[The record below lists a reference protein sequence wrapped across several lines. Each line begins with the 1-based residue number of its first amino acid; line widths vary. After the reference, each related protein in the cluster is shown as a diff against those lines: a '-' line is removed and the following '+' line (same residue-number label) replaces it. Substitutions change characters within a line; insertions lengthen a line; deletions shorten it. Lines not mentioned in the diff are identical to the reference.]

1 MAATAFW
8 YAQAFRSG
16 FHKEMNLEAD
26 TLKLML
32 TTSGYAYNRQTDR
45 YQSVVT
51 NEIPA
56 TGGYTAGGLALSGVT
71 VTDAGGVWTLNANA
85 VTWSNLTAGAAIQ
98 VLVLYDSTPGS
109 AATNPLIWLCDL
121 GAGSTPAGIDFV
133 VNFNASGIATV
144 TA

>member
-32 TTSGYAYNRQTDR
+32 TTVSYAYNRQTDR

-56 TGGYTAGGLALSGVT
+56 TGGYTAGGLALTGVV
-71 VTDAGGVWTLNANA
+71 VTDSGGNWLLDAND
-85 VTWSNLTAGAAIQ
+85 VTWSSLTAGAAIQ
-98 VLVLYDSTPGS
+98 IAVLYDSTPGS
-109 AATNPLIWLCDL
+109 AATNPLIWLCDF
-121 GAGSTPAGIDFV
+121 GAGSTPSSVDFTV
-133 VNFNASGIATV
+133 QFNASGIAQV
-144 TA
+144 AA